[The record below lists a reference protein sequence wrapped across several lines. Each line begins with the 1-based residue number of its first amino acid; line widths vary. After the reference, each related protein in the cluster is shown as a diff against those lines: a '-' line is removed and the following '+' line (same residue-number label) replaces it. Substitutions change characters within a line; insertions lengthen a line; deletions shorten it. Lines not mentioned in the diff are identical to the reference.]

1 MASFSIL
8 SRTVSHSR
16 QLTCLSRSRIS
27 FINDLKLSRR
37 SNFVA
42 RIPSTTGGFHT
53 QSLRFFSSS
62 FAQYDTSKEPSF
74 KDIGNKGLLHP
85 QLVNT
90 LIDDLKFD
98 AMMPIQAATIT
109 DLLEKRVDCLAQA
122 KTGTGKTIAFLLPA
136 IQTLISKER
145 TPGKN
150 ISLLVISP
158 TRELALQIAKE
169 AKQLLRRF
177 PEYSVCVSIGGT
189 NKTSEQNKV
198 LRACDVLIATPGR
211 LLDHLSEAKFAE
223 KFNMLDTLVLDE
235 ADRLLDM
242 GFKRDLER
250 IVGHLPNK
258 LETKRQG
265 MLFSATIAPHVEK
278 VANLVLGND
287 YKFISTIPVGEKLTH
302 ERVSQNLVTVSSFS
316 DVAPA
321 LISIIKSEIKSRPS
335 GNFKS
340 IVFAPTAAL
349 ADFYSHIIKNIPDMP
364 QCEAIHSRAS
374 QGRRN
379 KTTNNFREAKS
390 GILVAT
396 DVVARGIDIPAVTDI
411 IQVGVPQD
419 KESYIHRLGR
429 TARAGAEGKGH
440 FIVTQAETFF
450 PSKFLSDINFKEASA
465 DVSSKSQ
472 VTEIVKNMEA
482 DAHKK
487 TYQAWLGYYKNHV
500 KGLKWTMHEL
510 VEQANKFAIECLG
523 AAEPPTLTK
532 DVVSK
537 MGLRGIPGLNVKP
550 KQIRQPKTP
559 ESQ

>member
-1 MASFSIL
+1 MTASFSIL
-8 SRTVSHSR
+8 SRTVVHSR
-16 QLTCLSRSRIS
+16 QIISLSRSRIS
-27 FINDLKLSRR
+27 FINDLKISRCP
-37 SNFVA
+37 NFFTE
-42 RIPSTTGGFHT
+42 ITSTTRGFHT
-53 QSLRFFSSS
+53 QSPRAFSSS
-62 FAQYDTSKEPSF
+62 FAQHDTSKVLSF
-74 KDIGNKGLLHP
+74 KDIGNEGLLHP

-90 LIDDLKFD
+90 LVDDLKFD
-98 AMMPIQAATIT
+98 AMMPIQAATIQ
-109 DLLEKRVDCLAQA
+109 DLLAKRVDCLAQA
-122 KTGTGKTIAFLLPA
+122 KTGT
-136 IQTLISKER
+136 ER
-145 TPGKN
+145 KPGKN

-169 AKQLLRRF
+169 ARQLLRRF
-177 PEYSVCVSIGGT
+177 PKYSVCVSIGGT
-189 NKTSEQNKV
+189 NKTTEQNKV
-198 LRACDVLIATPGR
+198 LSACDILIATPGR

-258 LETKRQG
+258 LESKRQG

-287 YKFISTIPVGEKLTH
+287 YKFISTIPTGEKLTH
-302 ERVSQNLVTVSSFS
+302 ERVSQNLVTVPSFS

-321 LISIIKSEIKSRPS
+321 LISTIKSEIQSRPS

-349 ADFYSHIIKNIPDMP
+349 ADFYSNILKNIPDMP

-379 KTTNNFREAKS
+379 RTTNNFREAKT

-396 DVVARGIDIPAVTDI
+396 DVVARGIDIPAITDI

-450 PSKFLSDINFKEASA
+450 PSKFLSEIDFKKASA

-472 VTEIVKNMEA
+472 VTEIVKNMGDEI
-482 DAHKK
+482 HKK
-487 TYQAWLGYYKNHV
+487 TYQSWLGYYKNHV

-510 VEQANKFAIECLG
+510 VEQANKFAEEALG
-523 AAEPPTLTK
+523 AAEPPTITK

-550 KQIRQPKTP
+550 KKIRQPKTT
-559 ESQ
+559 EAQ